1 MSTSIITCS
10 PIKYVYLFP
19 LTQTINSATSTNL
32 LTYMKVSSHLSLSVL
47 SCVHHVLCVLRALL
61 PFLTSCLPYACALR
75 ALLAYRVFR
84 ALLTLVPCVPY
95 MYYVS
100 DEPYMPLLLASPRA
114 LHNLL
119 VPHAS
124 GVLRDLLSWSCCH

>member
-1 MSTSIITCS
+1 MSTSIIPCS
-10 PIKYVYLFP
+10 PIKYVHLFL
-19 LTQTINSATSTNL
+19 LTQTIYSATNL
-32 LTYMKVSSHLSLSVL
+32 LAYMEVSTHLSLRVL
-47 SCVHHVLCVLRALL
+47 SCVPYVLCVLRALL
-61 PFLTSCLPYACALR
+61 LFLTSYLAYARALH

-114 LHNLL
+114 LRNLL

-124 GVLRDLLSWSCCH
+124 GVLCDLLSWSFCH

>member
-1 MSTSIITCS
+1 MSTSIIPCS
-10 PIKYVYLFP
+10 PIKYVHLFL
-19 LTQTINSATSTNL
+19 LTQTIYSATNL
-32 LTYMKVSSHLSLSVL
+32 LAYMEVSTHLSLRVL
-47 SCVHHVLCVLRALL
+47 SCVPYVLCVLRALL
-61 PFLTSCLPYACALR
+61 PFLTSYLAYARALH

-124 GVLRDLLSWSCCH
+124 GVLRDLLSWSFCH